1 MRTVALISGGKDS
14 CYNMMQCVIE
24 GHDIIA
30 LANLKPREK
39 DELDSYMYQTVG
51 HHAIHLYA
59 DAIGLPLY
67 RHTIEGS
74 STAIKMDYETTVGD
88 EVEDLYTL
96 LKKIK
101 DELQIEAV
109 SVGAILSD
117 YQRVR
122 VEHVCQRLGLT
133 SLAYLWRRDQSELLK
148 EMIDSGVSAILI
160 KVASMGLNPKTHL
173 GRNLKELYPQLIQMN
188 KEFQLNV
195 CGEGGEY
202 ETFTVDCPLFNK
214 FIVIDTSEEVI
225 HSNDAFAPV
234 SYLNLQSVHVEDKH
248 FDMKKRLTSRLD
260 HYPMKRS
267 SDIHKEIFSE
277 NEPLIHESEICE
289 LDTPYKCPES
299 TDLIK
304 LQVKQREKDIWITGV
319 TVKRERGKTTEEMTC
334 LAMNKLKECM
344 LERTGNWSLS
354 DLCMINLYISDMND
368 FGAINDIYKK
378 YFGLNPPARVCV
390 QVPLPEN
397 IVLQLECYGSCNE
410 DKHTMHVQSISHWA
424 PANIGPYSQAVKVD
438 KRMYIAGQIAMVP
451 STLNIISGGIRAESR
466 LCLRHIHRILEAMP
480 GSTSLKNISI
490 AICYVSQRDYIS
502 IVKKEM
508 KYAGHTFLNHNHSSF
523 SIENNTMPSM
533 IEFVVVPR
541 LPRNAKVEWKVY
553 SDITDI
559 LSIENTIFHLS
570 DQLKSTGK
578 YKVTNSSLSCI
589 VKVDRSGNQFE
600 RPDLSR
606 AVKCFYQCYEKIVQ
620 SSEVEWKSLP
630 ALSIFYSVLSSFS
643 YDHLIKE
650 LSCQLNKDIIFTIVP
665 VIEFSSETTLL
676 VGCH

>member
-1 MRTVALISGGKDS
+1 MTYHEHGINLTKGQADKLQRAAKKGCPFSIHLSHAKLRGEHKMWLTTRQVQKIAKLLQKGTGGMVLELSATQLKENMQKVGGFLPMLAGLAMRALPMLAKTILPALGVGALSGLGGVAVNKALWSGLYLKRGGCVCTVKPSDKGL
-14 CYNMMQCVIE
+14 Y
-24 GHDIIA
+24 
-30 LANLKPREK
+30 LKPSNARITYG
-39 DELDSYMYQTVG
+39 DG
-51 HHAIHLYA
+51 LYLKRGQQFHDGA
-59 DAIGLPLY
+59 GLILGANSPFKNIPL
-67 RHTIEGS
+67 
-74 STAIKMDYETTVGD
+74 
-88 EVEDLYTL
+88 L
-96 LKKIK
+96 
-101 DELQIEAV
+101 
-109 SVGAILSD
+109 
-117 YQRVR
+117 
-122 VEHVCQRLGLT
+122 
-133 SLAYLWRRDQSELLK
+133 
-148 EMIDSGVSAILI
+148 
-160 KVASMGLNPKTHL
+160 
-173 GRNLKELYPQLIQMN
+173 
-188 KEFQLNV
+188 
-195 CGEGGEY
+195 
-202 ETFTVDCPLFNK
+202 
-214 FIVIDTSEEVI
+214 EEVI

-277 NEPLIHESEICE
+277 NEPRIHESEICE